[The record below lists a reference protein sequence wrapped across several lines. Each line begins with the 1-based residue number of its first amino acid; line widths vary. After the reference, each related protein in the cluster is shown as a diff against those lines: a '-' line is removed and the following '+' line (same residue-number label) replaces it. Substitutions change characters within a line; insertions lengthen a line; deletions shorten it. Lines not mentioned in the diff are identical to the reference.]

1 LLPARSSFLCAQA
14 KRYSGQEAEAAALH
28 VFLGTLRQV
37 AKDAQ
42 QATGSSSRSSR
53 SSSSSSGGSSVGGG
67 ALVTAA
73 QLAAW
78 SAFKGAT
85 ARTYGSVA
93 EECGALGLFL
103 AATASA
109 TVSASASASHARA
122 VLRPKLL
129 PGSMPTADELR
140 DYGAYKRQHGLSYD
154 GDPKAEAESLH
165 VWFKA
170 RVAAAAG
177 GAGRAE
183 PQLAAAPSRR
193 DGALDAPPTPV
204 RALAQRAT
212 LT

>member
-1 LLPARSSFLCAQA
+1 
-14 KRYSGQEAEAAALH
+14 
-28 VFLGTLRQV
+28 
-37 AKDAQ
+37 
-42 QATGSSSRSSR
+42 
-53 SSSSSSGGSSVGGG
+53 VGGG

-109 TVSASASASHARA
+109 SASHA